1 MHNYLFAVPS
11 FLIYSRDNDDM
22 KSSKHHVTLFYVN
35 FPALKNNKTNK
46 THSSSRKTITS
57 NVLGKKY
64 ATHLTSTL
72 TPSGV
77 NRLLLQCHI
86 HKPKGKGI
94 RISKLSNFCDY
105 HQIAI
110 I

>member
-1 MHNYLFAVPS
+1 
-11 FLIYSRDNDDM
+11 M
-22 KSSKHHVTLFYVN
+22 KSSKRHVTLFMLI
-35 FPALKNNKTNK
+35 FLLLKITKQAK
-46 THSSSRKTITS
+46 HSSSRKTISS

-77 NRLLLQCHI
+77 NRLLLQYHI

-94 RISKLSNFCDY
+94 
-105 HQIAI
+105 
-110 I
+110 

>member
-1 MHNYLFAVPS
+1 MMTLSCRNVMLLCLCLLFI
-11 FLIYSRDNDDM
+11 FLLLKITKQTEHS
-22 KSSKHHVTLFYVN
+22 
-35 FPALKNNKTNK
+35 AL
-46 THSSSRKTITS
+46 RKTISS

-64 ATHLTSTL
+64 ATHLTSTS

-86 HKPKGKGI
+86 HNPKGKGI

-105 HQIAI
+105 QQIAI
-110 I
+110 ILQESA